1 MIQPSKRYQIFIS
14 STFTDLKEERDE
26 VTQAI
31 MELGHFPYGMEAFP
45 ATNESQWEWI
55 KKAIKESD
63 YYIVIIGGKYG
74 SVNPKNGISYTEME
88 YRYAEEVGVPTIAFL
103 IDECVDLPKSKIE
116 NDPKKNKKLQEF
128 RKYIE
133 TTRLRKSYTS
143 KEDLKAKIYPSL
155 LQLIQQYP
163 REGWIKSD
171 SLKNYT
177 PSGEVLSLMKENAIL
192 RDKQMSLVQGTDTHI
207 IKYTIN
213 KNDFW
218 EEQLLEEC
226 HIELTWEEIF
236 LCIADNLY
244 KNDKSFDKSDIQK
257 KLQNLV
263 KHQIKPLDY
272 ALDDIVV
279 KKSMDQILTILLQFE
294 ALKYITLSNSHDW
307 TLTKTGRNRYIS
319 HNAIKRG

>member
-1 MIQPSKRYQIFIS
+1 M
-14 STFTDLKEERDE
+14 
-26 VTQAI
+26 
-31 MELGHFPYGMEAFP
+31 
-45 ATNESQWEWI
+45 
-55 KKAIKESD
+55 
-63 YYIVIIGGKYG
+63 
-74 SVNPKNGISYTEME
+74 
-88 YRYAEEVGVPTIAFL
+88 
-103 IDECVDLPKSKIE
+103 
-116 NDPKKNKKLQEF
+116 
-128 RKYIE
+128 
-133 TTRLRKSYTS
+133 
-143 KEDLKAKIYPSL
+143 

-272 ALDDIVV
+272 ALDDIVSV
-279 KKSMDQILTILLQFE
+279 QSWLFE